1 MVNTALTD
9 TVALEEDPAGWLG
22 AGVVEGRTDTV
33 VLKGGPAGWL
43 GGGGDNVNKS
53 AISCMCKH

>member
-1 MVNTALTD
+1 MAMVNTALTD

-43 GGGGDNVNKS
+43 GGRRG
-53 AISCMCKH
+53 